1 MDGVAIW
8 ITGLPGSGKST
19 LAEEIQRF
27 HPEFSILSMDTFRK
41 IVSPDPSYS
50 EAERDTVYRALIF
63 TAMKM
68 TELGHHVI
76 IDATG
81 NRLKWRELARELI
94 VRYREI
100 YLKCPIDICMDRENK
115 RSISHDAPKDIY
127 KKGMSGWPVP
137 GISVSYEEPVKPDLT
152 LETEKMTLREMRDL
166 VEKVILSP

>member
-1 MDGVAIW
+1 MEGVALW

-50 EAERDTVYRALIF
+50 EAERDIVYRALIF

-94 VRYREI
+94 VRYQEI
-100 YLKCPIDICMDRENK
+100 YLKCPIEVCMDRENK

-127 KKGMSGWPVP
+127 RKGKSGWPVP
-137 GISVSYEEPVKPDLT
+137 GISVPYEEPVKPDLT

>member
-1 MDGVAIW
+1 MEGVALW

-50 EAERDTVYRALIF
+50 EAERDIVYRALIF

-94 VRYREI
+94 VRYQEI
-100 YLKCPIDICMDRENK
+100 YLKCPIEVCMDRENK

-127 KKGMSGWPVP
+127 KKGKSGWPVP
-137 GISVSYEEPVKPDLT
+137 GISVPYEEPVKPDLT

>member
-1 MDGVAIW
+1 MEGVALW

-50 EAERDTVYRALIF
+50 EAERDIVYRALIF

-81 NRLKWRELARELI
+81 NRLKWRKLARELI
-94 VRYREI
+94 VRYQEI
-100 YLKCPIDICMDRENK
+100 YLKCPIEVCMDRENK

-127 KKGMSGWPVP
+127 RKGKSGWPVP
-137 GISVSYEEPVKPDLT
+137 GISVPYEEPVKPDLT